1 MQWDFN
7 IEYYSC
13 WENGA
18 MSRGRRKK
26 DTQKTLELL
35 IGILFAIPLAII
47 GIFKWL
53 LGGSKQPE
61 NKSVTNG
68 SSRSS
73 LNNQYSSKSSQC
85 SNSMSPEPYRLNKND
100 LTQGEYVIGK
110 DIPVGVYDFFVVYG
124 NGGKFDIAKYD
135 DNDKIID
142 GTWAF
147 YWVGLQET
155 YEKKEL
161 IHIDCKAGY
170 TVKISGNVVLKI
182 VKSQAV
188 RIEL

>member
-1 MQWDFN
+1 
-7 IEYYSC
+7 
-13 WENGA
+13 

-26 DTQKTLELL
+26 ETQKTLELV
-35 IGILFAIPLAII
+35 IGIFFAIPLAII

-53 LGGSKQPE
+53 SGGLKQSE
-61 NKSVTNG
+61 KLQG
-68 SSRSS
+68 SSKSS
-73 LNNQYSSKSSQC
+73 INNQYSYKSSQC
-85 SNSMSPEPYRLNKND
+85 SNTMSLEAYRLNKND
-100 LTQGEYVIGK
+100 LTQGEYIIGK

-135 DNDKIID
+135 ENDKIID
-142 GTWAF
+142 GTWTF

-161 IHIDCKAGY
+161 IHIDCKEGY

-188 RIEL
+188 RIDL

>member
-1 MQWDFN
+1 
-7 IEYYSC
+7 
-13 WENGA
+13 

-35 IGILFAIPLAII
+35 IGILFAIPIAII

-68 SSRSS
+68 TSRSS

-85 SNSMSPEPYRLNKND
+85 SNSMSPKPYRLNKND

-110 DIPVGVYDFFVVYG
+110 DIPVGIYDFFVVYG

-161 IHIDCKAGY
+161 IHIDCKEGY

>member
-1 MQWDFN
+1 
-7 IEYYSC
+7 
-13 WENGA
+13 

-26 DTQKTLELL
+26 DTQKTLELV
-35 IGILFAIPLAII
+35 IGIIFAIPLAIV
-47 GIFKWL
+47 GILKWL
-53 LGGSKQPE
+53 FGGSKQSE

-68 SSRSS
+68 SSKSS
-73 LNNQYSSKSSQC
+73 LNSQYCSKSSQG
-85 SNSMSPEPYRLNKND
+85 SNSMSPGAYRLNKND

-124 NGGKFDIAKYD
+124 NGGKFDIARYD
-135 DNDKIID
+135 ENDKIID
-142 GTWAF
+142 GTWSF

-161 IHIDCKAGY
+161 IHIDCKEGY

-182 VKSQAV
+182 VKSQSI